1 MAEAP
6 RIVPNE
12 RATAEKMQNAE
23 TLAIS
28 EKFLETLEL
37 SEHIKMQS
45 NAGIR
50 FVVCILPLKK
60 HTVN

>member
-1 MAEAP
+1 
-6 RIVPNE
+6 
-12 RATAEKMQNAE
+12 MQNSRMSHASLAKFE

-45 NAGIR
+45 NTLAA
-50 FVVCILPLKK
+50 
-60 HTVN
+60 

>member
-6 RIVPNE
+6 RIDPNE
-12 RATAEKMQNAE
+12 RGTAEKMQNNRMSHASLAKFE
-23 TLAIS
+23 TLAIIS

-45 NAGIR
+45 NTLAA
-50 FVVCILPLKK
+50 
-60 HTVN
+60 

>member
-45 NAGIR
+45 NA
-50 FVVCILPLKK
+50 LSA
-60 HTVN
+60 